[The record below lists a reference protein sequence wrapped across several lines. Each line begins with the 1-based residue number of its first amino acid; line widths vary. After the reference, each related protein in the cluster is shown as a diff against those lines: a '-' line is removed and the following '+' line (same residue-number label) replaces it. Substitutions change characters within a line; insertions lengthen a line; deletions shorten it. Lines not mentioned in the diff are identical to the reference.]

1 MGIKSN
7 YNKRNIMKIKMTAS
21 ILVLALSLGAAE
33 LRVKPEE
40 AVICAPPQEK
50 KAAEELQSHLQ
61 LITGRKLPIVNE
73 KELPEKKYVFHI
85 GKIPPGASTEFK
97 PEEARWDITPDTAY
111 FYGDKS
117 GGTQNAVYDFL
128 ESELGVRWPE
138 LDDIAYRKQ
147 NPVILK
153 TGKKTW
159 IPRLRIR
166 SLRWDSA
173 NRNEAE
179 KVWRTRMRFGG
190 HDQPLYGHAFMTW
203 WNRYGKK
210 HPEYFALNSLG
221 TRAPA
226 PRAGDNR
233 DNPAAYQ
240 GKTACAIKMCV
251 SSPELIKQVI
261 ANWDKKKRYIN
272 LCENDSPPMEYCRCP
287 ECRKLDTAKDGE
299 NFERHVTDRYI
310 NFANR
315 VAAEARQY
323 NPDVRV
329 VLYAYNET
337 EQVPR
342 REQISRNLT
351 IGIVPTVFD
360 LPGTGALLQSWQEK
374 GLTECFWRPN
384 QHHYFN
390 TGLLPFGF
398 EKHFY
403 DIIQLACQHHAIGFD
418 YDMPSGNVTTR
429 FSDYVLAKTLQD
441 PSKPFE
447 YWEKHYLAS
456 FGNAAD
462 EIGEYYRYWRT
473 NWTKRIHPNLKNILI
488 KGKYFNFVRGIMWDP
503 APYFKEADFDRTD
516 AILKKALQKQLE
528 PEERKR
534 VEALV
539 TANQHA
545 RLICRAATRKTDE
558 DSAALL
564 KFREDHKLE
573 LIPAVEKAWGDVTG
587 VVRVSNFKD
596 FTPPYLVT
604 DLFWFFKL
612 DPQDA
617 GLKEGWQKSDFRAL
631 CKWGEFMPTNN
642 FWETPHSHYQY
653 PSKEMRQK
661 TARYDGIAWYAL
673 ALSLAKVP
681 KDWKERE
688 IYLYFGAVDESCRVY
703 VNGKEAGTR
712 LYQKADDWT
721 TPFTI
726 RIDPY
731 LDWSKATQLIV
742 VRVEDK
748 AGMGG
753 IWKRVWL
760 VSK

>member
-1 MGIKSN
+1 
-7 YNKRNIMKIKMTAS
+7 
-21 ILVLALSLGAAE
+21 
-33 LRVKPEE
+33 
-40 AVICAPPQEK
+40 
-50 KAAEELQSHLQ
+50 
-61 LITGRKLPIVNE
+61 
-73 KELPEKKYVFHI
+73 
-85 GKIPPGASTEFK
+85 
-97 PEEARWDITPDTAY
+97 
-111 FYGDKS
+111 
-117 GGTQNAVYDFL
+117 
-128 ESELGVRWPE
+128 
-138 LDDIAYRKQ
+138 
-147 NPVILK
+147 
-153 TGKKTW
+153 
-159 IPRLRIR
+159 
-166 SLRWDSA
+166 
-173 NRNEAE
+173 
-179 KVWRTRMRFGG
+179 
-190 HDQPLYGHAFMTW
+190 
-203 WNRYGKK
+203 
-210 HPEYFALNSLG
+210 
-221 TRAPA
+221 
-226 PRAGDNR
+226 
-233 DNPAAYQ
+233 
-240 GKTACAIKMCV
+240 
-251 SSPELIKQVI
+251 
-261 ANWDKKKRYIN
+261 
-272 LCENDSPPMEYCRCP
+272 
-287 ECRKLDTAKDGE
+287 
-299 NFERHVTDRYI
+299 
-310 NFANR
+310 
-315 VAAEARQY
+315 
-323 NPDVRV
+323 
-329 VLYAYNET
+329 
-337 EQVPR
+337 
-342 REQISRNLT
+342 
-351 IGIVPTVFD
+351 
-360 LPGTGALLQSWQEK
+360 
-374 GLTECFWRPN
+374 
-384 QHHYFN
+384 
-390 TGLLPFGF
+390 
-398 EKHFY
+398 
-403 DIIQLACQHHAIGFD
+403 
-418 YDMPSGNVTTR
+418 
-429 FSDYVLAKTLQD
+429 
-441 PSKPFE
+441 
-447 YWEKHYLAS
+447 
-456 FGNAAD
+456 
-462 EIGEYYRYWRT
+462 
-473 NWTKRIHPNLKNILI
+473 
-488 KGKYFNFVRGIMWDP
+488 MWDP

-545 RLICRAATRKTDE
+545 RLICRATTRKTDE